1 MVLNDYE
8 TLEQY
13 EECAIIRDSISKYY
27 TKYEK
32 HLKNVSTP
40 RSLEQYKDH
49 KHQKMLHKYNII
61 VEDKLARE
69 KANLIKQ
76 HFPIKQQ

>member
-8 TLEQY
+8 ILEQY
-13 EECAIIRDSISKYY
+13 EECSIIRDSISKYY
-27 TKYEK
+27 KKYEK

-40 RSLEQYKDH
+40 KSLEQYKDYT
-49 KHQKMLHKYNII
+49 HQRMLNKYNIV
-61 VEDKLARE
+61 VEDDLARE